1 MKDKDLLNFLDIAI
15 KESIKALNAN
25 EVPIGSI
32 VVCNKSKKVISKAFN
47 MTEKLGD
54 PTAHA
59 EVVAIRN
66 ACNNLNTFSLEN
78 CTLYTSCEPCPM
90 CLSAIYWARI
100 EKVFYANTRD
110 DAASINFDDKE
121 IYDEIGKDISDR
133 KIKMIHI
140 SDTNA
145 YNTFENWKNNCD
157 KIHY

>member
-59 EVVAIRN
+59 EIIAIKKAVKKIGDWRLDN
-66 ACNNLNTFSLEN
+66 YSLF
-78 CTLYTSCEPCPM
+78 TTIEPCNM
-90 CLSAIYWARI
+90 CMEVIKAARI
-100 EKVFYANTRD
+100 KKIYYGSKNT
-110 DAASINFDDKE
+110 S
-121 IYDEIGKDISDR
+121 
-133 KIKMIHI
+133 KIKLKEKPEQIFLN
-140 SDTNA
+140 SD
-145 YNTFENWKNNCD
+145 FCK
-157 KIHY
+157 KILKDFFRKKR

>member
-59 EVVAIRN
+59 EIIAIQKAVKKIGDWRLDN
-66 ACNNLNTFSLEN
+66 YSLF
-78 CTLYTSCEPCPM
+78 TTIEPCNM
-90 CLSAIYWARI
+90 CMEVIKAARI
-100 EKVFYANTRD
+100 KKIYYGSKNT
-110 DAASINFDDKE
+110 S
-121 IYDEIGKDISDR
+121 
-133 KIKMIHI
+133 KIKLKKKTRANF
-140 SDTNA
+140 SRVR
-145 YNTFENWKNNCD
+145 FL
-157 KIHY
+157 

>member
-59 EVVAIRN
+59 EIIAIQKAVKKIGDWRLDN
-66 ACNNLNTFSLEN
+66 YSLFTTIEPCNMCMEVIKASRIKKIYYGSKNTSKIKLKKKPEQISLESDF
-78 CTLYTSCEPCPM
+78 CKKIL
-90 CLSAIYWARI
+90 
-100 EKVFYANTRD
+100 
-110 DAASINFDDKE
+110 
-121 IYDEIGKDISDR
+121 KDFFR
-133 KIKMIHI
+133 KKR
-140 SDTNA
+140 
-145 YNTFENWKNNCD
+145 
-157 KIHY
+157 

>member
-59 EVVAIRN
+59 EIIAIQKAVKKIGDWRLDN
-66 ACNNLNTFSLEN
+66 YSLFTTIEPCNMCMEVIKAARIKKIYYGSKNTSKIKLKKKPEQISLEADFFKKI
-78 CTLYTSCEPCPM
+78 L
-90 CLSAIYWARI
+90 
-100 EKVFYANTRD
+100 
-110 DAASINFDDKE
+110 
-121 IYDEIGKDISDR
+121 KDFFR
-133 KIKMIHI
+133 KKR
-140 SDTNA
+140 
-145 YNTFENWKNNCD
+145 
-157 KIHY
+157 

>member
-59 EVVAIRN
+59 EIIAIQKAVKKIGDWRLDN
-66 ACNNLNTFSLEN
+66 YSLFTTIEPCNMCMEVIKAARIKKIYYGSKNTSKIKLKKKPEQISLESDF
-78 CTLYTSCEPCPM
+78 CKKIL
-90 CLSAIYWARI
+90 
-100 EKVFYANTRD
+100 
-110 DAASINFDDKE
+110 
-121 IYDEIGKDISDR
+121 KDFFR
-133 KIKMIHI
+133 KKR
-140 SDTNA
+140 
-145 YNTFENWKNNCD
+145 
-157 KIHY
+157 

>member
-59 EVVAIRN
+59 EIIAIQKAVKKIGDWRLDN
-66 ACNNLNTFSLEN
+66 YSLFTTIEPCNMCMEVIKAARIKKIYYGSKNTSKIKLKKKPDQISLESDF
-78 CTLYTSCEPCPM
+78 CKKIL
-90 CLSAIYWARI
+90 
-100 EKVFYANTRD
+100 
-110 DAASINFDDKE
+110 
-121 IYDEIGKDISDR
+121 KDFFR
-133 KIKMIHI
+133 KKR
-140 SDTNA
+140 
-145 YNTFENWKNNCD
+145 
-157 KIHY
+157 